1 MGSGNGGFTTGLLVG
16 GIIGTAIGILLAP
29 KPGSE
34 TRSELFERSEY
45 IRDKAEELSAAV
57 KDVLGPTIDQ
67 LSERIAPT
75 LGVAKDKVSPVMEV
89 VREKVTPLVEQV
101 NARFA
106 DATDSLTDKPEQPRD
121 RNSDNSA

>member
-29 KPGSE
+29 KPRSE
-34 TRSELFERSEY
+34 TR
-45 IRDKAEELSAAV
+45 AEELSAAV
-57 KDVLGPTIDQ
+57 KDALGPTIDQ

-106 DATDSLTDKPEQPRD
+106 DATDSSTDKPEQPRD